1 MPSKPRSLTARPLPD
16 ARGEL
21 PDRVWL
27 VAWGRTAP
35 AMRDAEDH
43 GDLYAQQHGCDVT
56 MTTIASFGGKE
67 MSAGVLVRDAEERYV
82 RRVVAPDRGWWLVPA
97 GSVDLTR
104 SYADEEVT
112 WCYQT
117 IRGNRGDE
125 LLYQPAPDR
134 PAHESVPSRARLV
147 AWGRTAREMR
157 LAVDD
162 AEIYADLHH
171 SSITGAAVSF
181 GPELPGDIPVFEA
194 ICPYARRTVT
204 AGLRGW
210 WLVPE
215 DAPDLD
221 AAFAGH
227 VTTAPTRNPAAR
239 QGGTDD

>member
-1 MPSKPRSLTARPLPD
+1 MPSNPSGLGPD

-21 PDRVWL
+21 PERVWL
-27 VAWGRTAP
+27 IVWGATAS
-35 AMRDAEDH
+35 AMSDAEEH
-43 GDLYAQQHGCDVT
+43 GDRHARQHGCDVT

-104 SYADEEVT
+104 AYADDGVT

-117 IRGNRGDE
+117 VRGHRGDE
-125 LLYQPAPDR
+125 LAYHPAPDVR
-134 PAHESVPSRARLV
+134 APGPLPPRARLV

-171 SSITGAAVSF
+171 STITGATVSF
-181 GPELPGDIPVFEA
+181 GTELPGDIPAFEV
-194 ICPYARRTVT
+194 ICPYTRRHLT

-210 WLVPE
+210 WLLPE
-215 DAPDLD
+215 DTPDLET
-221 AAFAGH
+221 AFAGH
-227 VTTAPTRNPAAR
+227 VTTAPTRHPTGPQESADA
-239 QGGTDD
+239 